1 MTPSIRL
8 SHIAFVLLL
17 LCVTGP
23 SHAQMSVNPLFFT
36 YSGTTYSVRAH
47 VGEAFV
53 IQGATSDVLVRTGF
67 LERHG
72 RFSTS
77 AEDGNP
83 SIPDRFL
90 LGSSYPNPF
99 NPTTTVPYDVSE
111 QADVRVE
118 IWDML
123 GRRVSVLVDR
133 AHQPGSYVAQFRAA
147 GNASGVYHILLFKDD
162 QLAFT
167 SKVTLLK

>member
-1 MTPSIRL
+1 MIPSNRL
-8 SHIAFVLLL
+8 SHIALVALLF
-17 LCVTGP
+17 CVTGP
-23 SHAQMSVNPLFFT
+23 AYAQMSVNPLFFT
-36 YSGTTYSVRAH
+36 YSGTTYSVKAH

-53 IQGATSDVLVRTGF
+53 IQGATSDVLIRTGF

-77 AEDGNP
+77 VEDGTL
-83 SIPDRFL
+83 SIPDRFQ

-99 NPTTTVPYDVSE
+99 NPTTTIPYDVPE
-111 QADVRVE
+111 LAAVRLEV
-118 IWDML
+118 WDML

-147 GNASGVYHILLFKDD
+147 GNASGVYHILLFKDN